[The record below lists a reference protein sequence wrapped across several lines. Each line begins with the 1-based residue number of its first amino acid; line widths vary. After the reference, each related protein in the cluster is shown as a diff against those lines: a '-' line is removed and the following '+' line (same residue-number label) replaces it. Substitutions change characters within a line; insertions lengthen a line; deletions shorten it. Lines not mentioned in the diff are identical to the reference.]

1 MSDDRR
7 IYKMNVNV
15 WNENGTLN
23 HARLHELEQYVLS
36 LRNKRYYHLN
46 EDKNERGYIPLCV
59 DKKMLSDFSTIMLLN
74 LL

>member
-1 MSDDRR
+1 
-7 IYKMNVNV
+7 MNVNV
-15 WNENGTLN
+15 WSENGTLN

-59 DKKMLSDFSTIMLLN
+59 DKKMPSDFSTIMLLN